1 MGSTVP
7 ALWTKHRGLARA
19 IASGY
24 YARGHEPQDLE
35 QEALIALWVAA
46 REYDPARGKFVAFAR
61 VVIERRLTDLVRR
74 SNLPANRAF
83 YEADRDT
90 DRGQTVDYEEEA
102 NGQLRLVLSKLF
114 LLTPLERT
122 ALATMLNGDPLQN
135 KSYYNALDRAR
146 RKLAA

>member
-19 IASGY
+19 IASSY
-24 YARGHEPQDLE
+24 YAHGHERQDLE
-35 QEALIALWVAA
+35 QEALIGLWVAA
-46 REYDPARGKFVAFAR
+46 REYDPARGKFVPFAR
-61 VVIERRLTDLVRR
+61 IVIDRRLKELVRKA
-74 SNLPANRAF
+74 NQPANRAF
-83 YEADRDT
+83 YEAERET
-90 DRGQTVDYEEEA
+90 DHGQTVEYEEEA
-102 NGQLRLVLSKLF
+102 SGQLRLVLSRLC

-122 ALATMLNGDPLQN
+122 ALATMLNGELGCN